1 MNNYI
6 SRKIINKK
14 YIYINKNKQI
24 IKDKKILDKISKIY
38 IPPAYKNVQ
47 IFLNQ
52 DVLAKG
58 IDDAGRTQYVYSEES
73 KKRREEKKHMKLLK
87 LCNNIS
93 KLEDKIK
100 NDLSRRTY
108 TKEKL
113 IAVIIT
119 LMNKCNFRGGNKKY
133 EENYGSHGLTTLH
146 KSHIQ
151 FKENCAVIDFIG
163 KKGVQNKCSIKDKS
177 IIKILKDIYK
187 MSNKNQRYLF
197 AITNE
202 DKEEITVSLP
212 DVNIYL
218 EKFKITSKDL
228 RTWNANIL
236 FLKNLKKNF
245 ERFLEGENKDNKK
258 DQFDYYSLPEEKQ
271 LKYRKRIIKQ
281 AIIDTAECLHH
292 TAAICKSSYINKYI
306 LNKVLNENLENSNKN
321 NILNKLL
328 KKDKKTK
335 MEDFIKNILK
345 GNSN

>member
-1 MNNYI
+1 MSNYI
-6 SRKIINKK
+6 SRKILNKK
-14 YIYINKNKQI
+14 YIYINKNKQV

-52 DVLAKG
+52 AVLAKG
-58 IDDAGRTQYVYSEES
+58 TDAAGRIQYIYSEES
-73 KKRREEKKHMKLLK
+73 KKRREEKKHIKLLK

-100 NDLSRRTY
+100 NDLSKRMY

-113 IAVIIT
+113 IALIIT
-119 LMNKCNFRGGNKKY
+119 LMNICNFRGGNKKY
-133 EENYGSHGLTTLH
+133 EKDYGSYGLTTLH
-146 KSHIQ
+146 KSHIH
-151 FKENCAVIDFIG
+151 FEEKYAVIDFIG
-163 KKGVQNKCSIKDKS
+163 KKGVQNKCSIKDKN
-177 IIKILKDIYK
+177 IIKMLKEVYK

-197 AITNE
+197 AIRNE
-202 DKEEITVSLP
+202 NKEEINVSLP
-212 DVNIYL
+212 DINMYL

-228 RTWNANIL
+228 RMWNANIL

-245 ERFLEGENKDNKK
+245 ERFLEEKNKEDK
-258 DQFDYYSLPEEKQ
+258 FDYYSLTEEKQ

-281 AIIDTAECLHH
+281 SIIDTAECLHH

-306 LNKVLNENLENSNKN
+306 LNKVLNENNDKNN
-321 NILNKLL
+321 NILNKIL

-335 MEDFIKNILK
+335 MEEFLKNILK
-345 GNSN
+345 

>member
-1 MNNYI
+1 MSNYI
-6 SRKIINKK
+6 SRKILNKK

-38 IPPAYKNVQ
+38 IAPAYKNVQ

-52 DVLAKG
+52 DILAKG
-58 IDDAGRTQYVYSEES
+58 TDAAGRIQYVYSEES
-73 KKRREEKKHMKLLK
+73 KKRREEKKHNKLLK

-100 NDLSRRTY
+100 NDLSKKMY

-113 IAVIIT
+113 IALIIT
-119 LMNKCNFRGGNKKY
+119 LMNTCNFRGGNKKY
-133 EENYGSHGLTTLH
+133 EKDYGSYGLTTLH
-146 KSHIQ
+146 KSHIE
-151 FKENCAVIDFIG
+151 FKENYAVIDFIG
-163 KKGVQNKCSIKDKS
+163 KKGVQNKCSVKDKN
-177 IIKILKDIYK
+177 IIKILKEVYK

-197 AITNE
+197 AIINE
-202 DKEEITVSLP
+202 NKEEITVSLP
-212 DVNIYL
+212 DVNVYL

-228 RTWNANIL
+228 RMWNANIL

-245 ERFLEGENKDNKK
+245 ERLLEEEK
-258 DQFDYYSLPEEKQ
+258 FDYYSLSEEKQ

-292 TAAICKSSYINKYI
+292 TATICKSSYINKYI
-306 LNKVLNENLENSNKN
+306 LNKVLNENHDKNN

-328 KKDKKTK
+328 KKDKKIK
-335 MEDFIKNILK
+335 MEEFFKNIIK
-345 GNSN
+345 K

>member
-58 IDDAGRTQYVYSEES
+58 IDNAGRTQYVYSEES

-100 NDLSRRTY
+100 NDLRKRIY

-119 LMNKCNFRGGNKKY
+119 LMNTCNFRGGNKKY
-133 EENYGSHGLTTLH
+133 EENYGSYGLTTLH
-146 KSHIQ
+146 KSHIR
-151 FKENCAVIDFIG
+151 FKENFAVIDFIG
-163 KKGVQNKCSIKDKS
+163 KKGVQNKCSIKDKN

-187 MSNKNQRYLF
+187 MSNKNQR
-197 AITNE
+197 
-202 DKEEITVSLP
+202 
-212 DVNIYL
+212 
-218 EKFKITSKDL
+218 
-228 RTWNANIL
+228 
-236 FLKNLKKNF
+236 
-245 ERFLEGENKDNKK
+245 
-258 DQFDYYSLPEEKQ
+258 
-271 LKYRKRIIKQ
+271 
-281 AIIDTAECLHH
+281 
-292 TAAICKSSYINKYI
+292 
-306 LNKVLNENLENSNKN
+306 
-321 NILNKLL
+321 
-328 KKDKKTK
+328 
-335 MEDFIKNILK
+335 
-345 GNSN
+345 

>member
-1 MNNYI
+1 MSNYI
-6 SRKIINKK
+6 SRKIVNKK

-24 IKDKKILDKISKIY
+24 IKDKKVLDKISKIY

-52 DVLAKG
+52 AVLAKG

-73 KKRREEKKHMKLLK
+73 KKKREEKKHMKLLK
-87 LCNNIS
+87 LSNNIS
-93 KLEDKIK
+93 KLEDTIK
-100 NDLSRRTY
+100 NDLSKRIY

-113 IAVIIT
+113 VALIIT
-119 LMNKCNFRGGNKKY
+119 LMNTCNFRGGNKKY
-133 EENYGSHGLTTLH
+133 EKDYGSYGLTTLH

-151 FKENCAVIDFIG
+151 FKENNIIIDFIG
-163 KKGVQNKCSIKDKS
+163 KKGVQNKCSIKDKN
-177 IIKILKDIYK
+177 IIKMLKEVYK
-187 MSNKNQRYLF
+187 MSNKTQRYLF
-197 AITNE
+197 AIINE
-202 DKEEITVSLP
+202 DKKEINV
-212 DVNIYL
+212 YL

-228 RTWNANIL
+228 RMWNANIL

-245 ERFLEGENKDNKK
+245 ERFLEEEKNKK
-258 DQFDYYSLPEEKQ
+258 DSSDYYSISEEKQ

-306 LNKVLNENLENSNKN
+306 LNKVLNENHDKNN

-328 KKDKKTK
+328 KKDKKIK
-335 MEDFIKNILK
+335 MEEFFKNIIK
-345 GNSN
+345 K

>member
-58 IDDAGRTQYVYSEES
+58 VDDAGRTQYVYSEES

-100 NDLSRRTY
+100 NDLSKRIY
-108 TKEKL
+108 TKEKI

-133 EENYGSHGLTTLH
+133 EENYGSYGLTTLH

-187 MSNKNQRYLF
+187 MSKKNQRYLF
-197 AITNE
+197 AIKNE
-202 DKEEITVSLP
+202 NKEEITVSLP
-212 DVNIYL
+212 DVNLYL

-245 ERFLEGENKDNKK
+245 EHFLEEKNKEDK
-258 DQFDYYSLPEEKQ
+258 FDYYSLPEEKQ
-271 LKYRKRIIKQ
+271 LKYRKKIIKQ
-281 AIIDTAECLHH
+281 SIIDTAECLHH

-306 LNKVLNENLENSNKN
+306 LNKVL
-321 NILNKLL
+321 

-335 MEDFIKNILK
+335 MEEFIKNILK